1 MEKTYTVFGIRCSK
15 TGRMYIGI
23 TGNHINS
30 AITPYFSD
38 LKNGRRKVSEKRG
51 KPLVTSIWQADYD
64 RYGRDAFDVY
74 MLERDIAKEDR
85 TERKDFWIN
94 RYRTMDE
101 RFGYNRRGALN
112 NDVVIEDGLPP
123 LPDEE

>member
-23 TGNHINS
+23 TGKHINV
-30 AITPYFSD
+30 AITSYFSF
-38 LKNGRRKVSEKRG
+38 LKNGCGKVSENCG
-51 KPLVTSIWQADYD
+51 KSLVTPIWQADYD

-74 MLERDIAKEDR
+74 VLERDIAKEDR
-85 TERKDFWIN
+85 TERKDFWIE
-94 RYRTMDE
+94 RYRTLDE
-101 RFGYNRRGALN
+101 RFGYNRRAALY